1 MNLITRFT
9 ILFIIVSAIVFVVGG
24 MISYKVIAK
33 EIKSEE
39 RRFLMTRYQGLLEY
53 LQRHQVEGF
62 TRNKTSVQLVPM
74 ETPLHPP
81 SFSDT
86 LIVNEHYQHPENQI
100 KLYSVAEVNGRRYR
114 IVQYDLIVESDD
126 IIHSVTKSMLITFFI
141 LLGSL
146 AFIAILISYYMFAP
160 FRVLLSKIQKFSLKD
175 PEPIDLSETNIKEFN
190 HLNHFLMEMT
200 SKMITDYQSLKEFT
214 ENASHE
220 LQTPIAIIQG
230 KLDNLLDEMN
240 LTSEQVSTIISMQNT
255 VNRLS
260 KLTSSLSL
268 LTKIDN
274 HEFNQ
279 VEALDLSKMINEL
292 LPEYDELIS
301 LKEIKLEW
309 EVTDQV
315 SIVADKVLLQILLTN
330 LINNAIRHN
339 IESGRLVIQL
349 TANYLLIR
357 NSGDDLDVAPLLFF
371 ERFKKS
377 NQGSNSLGLGLA
389 IVKKICEIYSFTPDY
404 QMEKGEHI
412 LTITF

>member
-1 MNLITRFT
+1 
-9 ILFIIVSAIVFVVGG
+9 
-24 MISYKVIAK
+24 
-33 EIKSEE
+33 
-39 RRFLMTRYQGLLEY
+39 
-53 LQRHQVEGF
+53 
-62 TRNKTSVQLVPM
+62 M

-349 TANYLLIR
+349 TANYLRIR